1 MNGTVVALPGF
12 LGRGSDWEEVRAAS
26 QAGLRWICLDLFA
39 PGAEPVRP
47 PSVEGP
53 CWLAGYSFGARLA
66 LRWLQDAPEKWQG
79 ALLLSVNPGNF
90 QSEEERVARRKS
102 DADWSAAFR
111 AERWAVVTDRWNAQA
126 VFQDGDAPP
135 REERDFDREKL
146 AAAFRDYSVADQFTD
161 ILRLPVPL
169 VWMAGAR
176 DGKFVRLQN
185 LMRNAGFPGTFP
197 VVGEAGHRL
206 LHEAPDAV
214 AGALDD
220 LVA

>member
-1 MNGTVVALPGF
+1 MG
-12 LGRGSDWEEVRAAS
+12 GS
-26 QAGLRWICLDLFA
+26 FA
-39 PGAEPVRP
+39 PLGEPR
-47 PSVEGP
+47 E
-53 CWLAGYSFGARLA
+53 F
-66 LRWLQDAPEKWQG
+66 PERG
-79 ALLLSVNPGNF
+79 GTRG
-90 QSEEERVARRKS
+90 E
-102 DADWSAAFR
+102 
-111 AERWAVVTDRWNAQA
+111 A

-146 AAAFRDYSVADQFTD
+146 AAALVEDSVADQFTD
-161 ILRLPVPL
+161 PLRLPTRL

>member
-12 LGRGSDWEEVRAAS
+12 LGKGSDWAEVRAAS

-39 PGAEPVRP
+39 RGAEPVRP
-47 PSVEGP
+47 PAVEGP

-66 LRWLQDAPEKWQG
+66 LRWLQEAPEKWEG
-79 ALLLSVNPGNF
+79 ALLLSVDPGNF
-90 QSEEERVARRKS
+90 QTEEERVARRKS

-111 AERWAVVTDRWNAQA
+111 AERWEVMTDHWNGQA
-126 VFQDGDAPP
+126 VFQNNTAPV
-135 REERDFDREKL
+135 REERDFDRGKL
-146 AAAFRDYSVADQFTD
+146 AAALVEDSVAGQFTD
-161 ILRLPVPL
+161 PLRLPTRL

-185 LMRNAGFPGTFP
+185 QMRDAGFPGTFP

-206 LHEAPDAV
+206 LLEAPQAV

>member
-1 MNGTVVALPGF
+1 VVALPGF
-12 LGRGSDWEEVRAAS
+12 LGRGSDWDEVRAAS
-26 QAGLRWICLDLFA
+26 QAGLRWICPDLFA

-47 PSVEGP
+47 PAVEGP

-66 LRWLQDAPEKWQG
+66 LRWLQDTPEKWQG

-90 QSEEERVARRKS
+90 QTEEERVARRKS
-102 DADWSAAFR
+102 DAGWSAAFR
-111 AERWAVVTDRWNAQA
+111 TERWEVVIDRWNAQA
-126 VFQDGDAPP
+126 VFQDGAAPL
-135 REERDFDREKL
+135 REERDFDRGKL
-146 AAAFRDYSVADQFTD
+146 AAAFRDYSVANQFTD
-161 ILRLPVPL
+161 ILRLPTRL

-185 LMRNAGFPGTFP
+185 QMRDAGFPGTFP

-206 LHEAPDAV
+206 LHEAPEAV

>member
-12 LGRGSDWEEVRAAS
+12 LGRGSDWEDVRAAS

-47 PSVEGP
+47 PAVEGP

-66 LRWLQDAPEKWQG
+66 LRWLQDAPEKWEG

-90 QSEEERVARRKS
+90 QTEEERVARRAS

-111 AERWAVVTDRWNAQA
+111 TERWEVVTDRWNAQA

-206 LHEAPDAV
+206 LHEAADAV

>member
-12 LGRGSDWEEVRAAS
+12 LGRGSDWDEVRAAS
-26 QAGLRWICLDLFA
+26 QAGLRWICPDLFA

-47 PSVEGP
+47 PAVEGP

-66 LRWLQDAPEKWQG
+66 LRWLQDTPEKWQG

-90 QSEEERVARRKS
+90 QTEQERVARRTS

-111 AERWAVVTDRWNAQA
+111 TERWEVVIDRWNAQA
-126 VFQDGDAPP
+126 VFQDGAAPL
-135 REERDFDREKL
+135 REERDFDRGKL
-146 AAAFRDYSVADQFTD
+146 AAAFRDYSVANQFTD
-161 ILRLPVPL
+161 ILRLPTRL

-185 LMRNAGFPGTFP
+185 QMRDAGFPGTFP

-206 LHEAPDAV
+206 LHEAPEAV

>member
-12 LGRGSDWEEVRAAS
+12 LGRGSDWDEVRAAS
-26 QAGLRWICLDLFA
+26 QAGLRWICPDLFA

-47 PSVEGP
+47 PAVEGP

-90 QSEEERVARRKS
+90 QTEEERVARRKS
-102 DADWSAAFR
+102 DAGWSAAFR
-111 AERWAVVTDRWNAQA
+111 TERWEVATDRWNAQA
-126 VFQDGDAPP
+126 VFQDGAAPP
-135 REERDFDREKL
+135 REERDFDRGKL
-146 AAAFRDYSVADQFTD
+146 ASALVEDSVAGQFTD
-161 ILRLPVPL
+161 PLRLPTRL
-169 VWMAGAR
+169 VWMAGGR

-185 LMRNAGFPGTFP
+185 LMRDAGFPGTFLT
-197 VVGEAGHRL
+197 VGHAGHRL
-206 LHEAPDAV
+206 LQDAPEAV
-214 AGALDD
+214 AVALDD

>member
-12 LGRGSDWEEVRAAS
+12 LGRGSDWDEVRAAS
-26 QAGLRWICLDLFA
+26 QAGLRWICPDPFA

-47 PSVEGP
+47 PAVEGP

-66 LRWLQDAPEKWQG
+66 LRWLQDTPEKWQG

-90 QSEEERVARRKS
+90 QTEEERVARRKS
-102 DADWSAAFR
+102 DAGWSAAFR
-111 AERWAVVTDRWNAQA
+111 TERWEVVTDRWNAQA
-126 VFQDGDAPP
+126 IFQDGAAPL
-135 REERDFDREKL
+135 REERDFDRGKL

-161 ILRLPVPL
+161 ILRLPVQL

-176 DGKFVRLQN
+176 DGKFAHLQN
-185 LMRNAGFPGTFP
+185 QMRDAGFPGTFP

-206 LHEAPDAV
+206 LLEAPEAV

>member
-12 LGRGSDWEEVRAAS
+12 LGRGGDWEEVRAAS

-47 PSVEGP
+47 PAVEGP

-66 LRWLQDAPEKWQG
+66 LRWLQDAPEKWEG

-90 QSEEERVARRKS
+90 QTEEERVARRAS

-111 AERWAVVTDRWNAQA
+111 TERWEVVTDRWNAQA

-206 LHEAPDAV
+206 LHEAADAV

>member
-1 MNGTVVALPGF
+1 VNGTVVALPGF

-26 QAGLRWICLDLFA
+26 QAGLRWICPDLFA
-39 PGAEPVRP
+39 PGAEPFRP
-47 PSVEGP
+47 PAVEGL
-53 CWLAGYSFGARLA
+53 CWLAGYSLGARLA
-66 LRWLQDAPEKWQG
+66 LRWLQEAPEKWEG
-79 ALLLSVNPGNF
+79 ALLLSANPGNF
-90 QSEEERVARRKS
+90 QTEQERVARRTS

-111 AERWAVVTDRWNAQA
+111 TERWEVVIDRWNAQA
-126 VFQDGDAPP
+126 VFQDGAAPL
-135 REERDFDREKL
+135 REERDFDRGKL
-146 AAAFRDYSVADQFTD
+146 AAAFRDYSVANQFTD
-161 ILRLPVPL
+161 ILRLPTRL

-185 LMRNAGFPGTFP
+185 QMRDAGFPGTFP

-206 LHEAPDAV
+206 LHEAPEAV

>member
-26 QAGLRWICLDLFA
+26 QAGLRWICPDLFA

-47 PSVEGP
+47 PAVEGP

-66 LRWLQDAPEKWQG
+66 LRWLQAAPEKWRG
-79 ALLLSVNPGNF
+79 ALLLSVDPGNF
-90 QSEEERVARRKS
+90 QAEEERVARRTS
-102 DADWSAAFR
+102 DAVWSAAFR
-111 AERWAVVTDRWNAQA
+111 TERWAVVIDRWNGQA
-126 VFQDGDAPP
+126 VFQDGAAPL
-135 REERDFDREKL
+135 REERDFDRGKL
-146 AAAFRDYSVADQFTD
+146 AAALRDYSVADQFTD
-161 ILRLPVPL
+161 ILRLPVQL

-185 LMRNAGFPGTFP
+185 QMRDAGFPGTFP

-206 LHEAPDAV
+206 LLEAPEAV